1 MKIVKISMIALAAV
15 LSFTACSNNND
26 DALKQATIIDSFRNE
41 NNYNKKIDLFFAIL
55 NNNKE
60 KLEIY
65 KNIVSDNF
73 FYDSLTRAKNFKKS
87 LKDALNKKQR
97 YQLQNLLRQKNDFKR
112 WKYFNDEF
120 VPAAK
125 TILEK

>member
-87 LKDALNKKQR
+87 LEDALNKKQK

-125 TILEK
+125 AILEK